1 MIENKQ
7 YLHLEIREYYYYDTQ
22 MHFCLYSHQ
31 NEKVVEVED
40 GMFDS
45 AATLLPF
52 YSRETAIYSL
62 KYIRDKLESKVYN
75 LNKYFTN
82 TELNDFIGC
91 LENKTLDVWVNTLI
105 NSLWLCEH
113 RFGAVERLK
122 LLSNKDNV
130 FSIFGG
136 FQMLFKNPNDFQN
149 LVVEAKK
156 RTTLEGM
163 KKELKALN
171 KAAGI
176 LKRKIAKKE
185 GK

>member
-1 MIENKQ
+1 MIENKR
-7 YLHLEIREYYYYDTQ
+7 YLHLEIREYDYYDTQ
-22 MHFCLYSHQ
+22 MHFCLYSNQ
-31 NEKVVEVED
+31 NEKAI
-40 GMFDS
+40 GYS
-45 AATLLPF
+45 AFGFARTLLPF

-91 LENKTLDVWVNTLI
+91 LENKTLDVWENTLI
-105 NSLWLCEH
+105 NSLWLYEH
-113 RFGAVERLK
+113 RLGAVERLK
-122 LLSNKDNV
+122 LLSNEDNI

-163 KKELKALN
+163 KKDLKALN
-171 KAAGI
+171 KAVGI

-185 GK
+185 DK

>member
-7 YLHLEIREYYYYDTQ
+7 YLHLEIREYDYYDMR

-31 NEKVVEVED
+31 NEKVIGYSSV
-40 GMFDS
+40 GS
-45 AATLLPF
+45 ATTLLPF

-62 KYIRDKLESKVYN
+62 KYIRDKLESKMYN

-91 LENKTLDVWVNTLI
+91 LENKTLDVWENTLI

-113 RFGAVERLK
+113 RFGAVKRLK
-122 LLSNKDNV
+122 LLSNENNI

-136 FQMLFKNPNDFQN
+136 FQMLFKDSNDFQN
-149 LVVEAKK
+149 LVVEAKE

-163 KKELKALN
+163 KKDLKALN
-171 KAAGI
+171 KAVGI

>member
-1 MIENKQ
+1 MKR
-7 YLHLEIREYYYYDTQ
+7 YLHLEIREYDYYDTQ
-22 MHFCLYSHQ
+22 MHFCLYSNQ
-31 NEKVVEVED
+31 NEKAI
-40 GMFDS
+40 GYS
-45 AATLLPF
+45 AFGFARTLLPF
-52 YSRETAIYSL
+52 YSREAAIYSL

-91 LENKTLDVWVNTLI
+91 LENKTLDVWENTLI
-105 NSLWLCEH
+105 NSLWLYEH
-113 RFGAVERLK
+113 RLGAVERLK
-122 LLSNKDNV
+122 LLSNEDNT

-136 FQMLFKNPNDFQN
+136 FQMLFKDPNNFQN

-171 KAAGI
+171 KAVGI
-176 LKRKIAKKE
+176 LKRKIAKMLE
-185 GK
+185 H